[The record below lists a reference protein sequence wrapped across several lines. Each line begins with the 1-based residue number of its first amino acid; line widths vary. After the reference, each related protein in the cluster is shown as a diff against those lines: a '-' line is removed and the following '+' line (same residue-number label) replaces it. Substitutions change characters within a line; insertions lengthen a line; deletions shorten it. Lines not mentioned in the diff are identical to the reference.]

1 MDKKD
6 LPIGFLDS
14 GVGGLSVMREAI
26 KIMPNEN
33 YIYFGDSKNAPYG
46 VKPTKEIR
54 DLTFNVVDFL
64 IEKGIKGL
72 VVACNTAT
80 SAAVSELRRVYPDI
94 PLVGIEPAIKP
105 AVELNRS
112 GKILIMATP
121 MTIKQEKFNLLLN
134 KYKEKAEIV
143 PIPCAGLMEFIED
156 GILSGEEL
164 EEYLEEKLS
173 IYDKSEISSIVL
185 GCTHYPFVKD
195 VIAKI
200 VGSNVIIMDGG
211 EGTAREIKRRLRE
224 KNLLTD
230 RIKKG
235 NVDIYN
241 SLDEKKVIDLSWK
254 LIQQP

>member
-1 MDKKD
+1 MNKKD

-14 GVGGLSVMREAI
+14 GVGGLSVLREAI

-64 IEKGIKGL
+64 IEKGIRGL

-134 KYKEKAEIV
+134 KYKGKAEIV

>member
-1 MDKKD
+1 MNKKD

-14 GVGGLSVMREAI
+14 GVGGLSVMKEAI
-26 KIMPNEN
+26 KIMPNED

-46 VKPTKEIR
+46 VKTTKEIR
-54 DLTFNVVDFL
+54 DLTFNVVEFL

-80 SAAVSELRRVYPDI
+80 SAAVSELRRVYPDM

-105 AVELNRS
+105 AVELNKK

-143 PIPCAGLMEFIED
+143 PIPCAGLMEFIEE
-156 GILSGEEL
+156 GILKGEEL
-164 EEYLEEKLS
+164 EKYLKEKLMV
-173 IYDKSEISSIVL
+173 YEKEEISSIVL

-195 VIAKI
+195 TIAKI
-200 VGSNVIIMDGG
+200 MGEDIAIIDGG
-211 EGTAREIKRRLRE
+211 EGTAREIRRRLKE
-224 KNLLTD
+224 QNLLTD
-230 RIKKG
+230 RSEAGKIL
-235 NVDIYN
+235 IYN
-241 SLDEKKVIDLSWK
+241 SLEEKKVIDLSLK
-254 LIQQP
+254 LIE

>member
-1 MDKKD
+1 M
-6 LPIGFLDS
+6 PIGFLDS

-46 VKPTKEIR
+46 IKPTKEIR

-64 IEKGIKGL
+64 MNKGIKGL

-80 SAAVSELRRVYPDI
+80 SAAVSELRRTYPDL

-105 AVELNRS
+105 AVEMNKG

-156 GILSGEEL
+156 GVLSGEEL

>member
-1 MDKKD
+1 M
-6 LPIGFLDS
+6 PIGFLDS

-195 VIAKI
+195 VLAKI

>member
-1 MDKKD
+1 MNKKD

-14 GVGGLSVMREAI
+14 GVGGLSVLREAI

-54 DLTFNVVDFL
+54 DLTFNVVDFF

>member
-1 MDKKD
+1 MNKKD

-14 GVGGLSVMREAI
+14 GVGGLSVMKEAI

-54 DLTFNVVDFL
+54 DLTFNVVEFL

-80 SAAVSELRRVYPDI
+80 SAAVSELRRLYPDM

-105 AVELNRS
+105 AVELNKK

-164 EEYLEEKLS
+164 EEYLIEKLNV
-173 IYDKSEISSIVL
+173 YKKDEISSIVL
-185 GCTHYPFVKD
+185 GCTHYPFVKET
-195 VIAKI
+195 IAKV
-200 VGSNVIIMDGG
+200 VGDDIAIIDGG
-211 EGTAREIKRRLRE
+211 EGTAREIKRRLKE
-224 KNLLTD
+224 QNLLTE
-230 RIKKG
+230 RAERG
-235 NVDIYN
+235 NILIYN
-241 SLDEKKVIDLSWK
+241 SLEEKKVIDLSLK
-254 LIQQP
+254 LIEEK

>member
-1 MDKKD
+1 M
-6 LPIGFLDS
+6 PIGFLDS

>member
-1 MDKKD
+1 MNKKD

-14 GVGGLSVMREAI
+14 GVGGLSVLREAI

-121 MTIKQEKFNLLLN
+121 MTIKQEKFNLLIN

-156 GILSGEEL
+156 GVLSGEEL

>member
-1 MDKKD
+1 MDKKN

>member
-1 MDKKD
+1 MNKKD

-14 GVGGLSVMREAI
+14 GVGGLSVMKEAI

-54 DLTFNVVDFL
+54 DLTFNVVEFL

-80 SAAVSELRRVYPDI
+80 SAAVSELRRVYPDM

-105 AVELNRS
+105 AVELNKK

-164 EEYLEEKLS
+164 EGYLTEKLS
-173 IYDKSEISSIVL
+173 VYKKDEISSIVL

-195 VIAKI
+195 TIAKV
-200 VGSNVIIMDGG
+200 VGDNIAIIDGG
-211 EGTAREIKRRLRE
+211 EGTAREIKRRLKE
-224 KNLLTD
+224 QDLLTE
-230 RIKKG
+230 RAEKG
-235 NVDIYN
+235 NILIYN
-241 SLDEKKVIDLSWK
+241 SLEEKKVIDLSLN
-254 LIQQP
+254 LIEQK

>member
-241 SLDEKKVIDLSWK
+241 SLDEKRVIDLSWK

>member
-1 MDKKD
+1 MNKKD

-14 GVGGLSVMREAI
+14 GVGGLSVLREAI

-80 SAAVSELRRVYPDI
+80 SAAVSELRRVYPDM

-105 AVELNRS
+105 AVELNRN

-134 KYKEKAEIV
+134 KYKEKAEII
-143 PIPCAGLMEFIED
+143 PIPCAGLMEFIEN
-156 GILSGEEL
+156 GVLSGKEL

-211 EGTAREIKRRLRE
+211 EGTAKEIKRRLGE

-230 RIKKG
+230 RIEKG

-241 SLDEKKVIDLSWK
+241 SLDEKKVIDLSFK

>member
-1 MDKKD
+1 MNKKD

-14 GVGGLSVMREAI
+14 GVGGLSVLREAI

-80 SAAVSELRRVYPDI
+80 SAAVSELRRVYPDL

-156 GILSGEEL
+156 GVLSGKEL

-195 VIAKI
+195 AIAKI
-200 VGSNVIIMDGG
+200 VGSKVIIIDGG
-211 EGTAREIKRRLRE
+211 EGTAREIKRRLKE

-230 RIKKG
+230 RIEKG

-241 SLDEKKVIDLSWK
+241 SLDEKKVIDLSLK
-254 LIQQP
+254 IIQQP